1 MKKSF
6 LLILCLLLTIA
17 LVACATDDNNGN
29 EDTTAADK
37 VTTAE
42 VTTAGDEETSE
53 DTSSEITTNGEE
65 TTTEEEET
73 TECVHELSDEIVGLA
88 AGHYHLTNCEH
99 DLVLDLVAHT
109 GTEDGVCDD
118 CEYSF
123 ADLIDEITAPEA
135 GEKINGGTVIYN
147 GQYENREASFQ
158 IGNGFLYIDEN
169 VEYTYDPGV
178 ITNTKH
184 SVHLLE
190 NGNVFYV
197 KDSNDML
204 TRESYDIT
212 ENNVKGYA
220 YSSDMYDYLALEFI
234 PCGTED
240 LLYAFYTYAKANFA
254 NNLTT
259 TWGETNNITFKT
271 GDDWSAKVYS
281 IDFAINENGVITS
294 LSLSYVKYYGPDLD
308 DLGEPVPETVKYT
321 IDDNGVVTIVDG
333 AEVDATISIQI
344 TQTEGERTAVTTYNV
359 DEMLVDSYEIT
370 LDGAAIGDTLPV
382 EVGSKTTL
390 TISGIAPESANLD
403 LDNILASVVDEN
415 GEDTWSINAYVSGNS
430 ISISAYQ
437 AGNYVVTLTSLNVTK
452 TFAVVVTRPATTEI
466 YAAVENDWGEKEA
479 ISSKDIYTD
488 AAFEFVGLAQNNYAD
503 ATFTAVI
510 TEGPEGAT
518 LTELDTAD
526 GYSFTATVAGTYVVT
541 ITSKANPDV
550 TNTLTINV
558 TEAPNAG
565 DNFKG
570 VWENTT
576 YGFKVEINPT
586 DATTGSYVV
595 TMNGENYQYTYKL
608 NGTTI
613 DAVQVSGGQCAFVLQ
628 FNSSLGLELAN
639 PKYGTSFALTQTSTG
654 DEGGDEV
661 GGFEG
666 TYSGIVD
673 NMGVQTS
680 VTVVAGPESFDLT
693 MDGATTTYYYTMGED
708 GNLTVVPNGSAPAD
722 FAFRYVADM
731 DMLTVELY
739 NSKTGMY
746 VEVGALAK
754 AAGGDDAGDSI
765 IIEGTFNGVCP
776 DYYNTEFTVTFDGN
790 TMYIKDENMGGEVAY
805 TYTVNEYGEL
815 TLTYVSGEEMVIMG
829 LQFVYYADTE
839 ILVVNRENMMTGMY
853 TWVGELEKQAAAS
866 VAIDGVFT
874 GECPDYYST
883 VFTVTFEGDT
893 VHIKDENMGGE
904 VTYTYTVDD
913 YGTLIL
919 TYVSGEEMVIMDLQ
933 FVYYA
938 DTEILVVNRYNQMTG
953 MYVWVGEL
961 AKAPAAAGTIEGTFN
976 GVCPDYYNTE
986 FTVTFNGDVVTI
998 KDENMGG
1005 EVTFT
1010 YTVNEYGELTLTYVS
1025 GEEMVV
1031 MDLQFVYYADD
1042 NILVVNR
1049 LNQMT
1054 GTYVYVGELAPE
1066 GEETG
1071 VNIEGQ
1077 WSSVDGAY
1085 LVTFTPSEGAG
1096 TIDFSDKE
1104 TGEWLKIR
1112 GFTYTLSE
1120 DGIITFTSIKGNL
1133 SGFMDWSTNSYAVVS
1148 GEFITLVL
1156 DSGETVLLQPRSM

>member
-6 LLILCLLLTIA
+6 ILILCLLLTIA

-29 EDTTAADK
+29 EDTTAAD

-135 GEKINGGTVIYN
+135 AEKVNGGTVIYN

-158 IGNGFLYIDEN
+158 LGNGFLYIDEN

-240 LLYAFYTYAKANFA
+240 LLYGFYSYAKTNFA

-259 TWGETNNITFKT
+259 TWGETNNITFKI

-281 IDFAINENGVITS
+281 IDFTVSENGAIAT
-294 LSLSYVKYYGPDLD
+294 LTFSYAKYYGPDYD
-308 DLGEPVPETVKYT
+308 DLGEPIPETVKYT

-344 TQTEGERTAVTTYNV
+344 TQTEGERTAATTYNV
-359 DEMLVDSYEIT
+359 DEMLVDSYDIT

-382 EVGSKTTL
+382 EVGSNTTL

-403 LDNILASVVDEN
+403 LDSILASTVDEN
-415 GEDTWSINAYVSGNS
+415 GEETWSVSAYVSGDS

-503 ATFTAVI
+503 ATFTATI
-510 TEGPEGAT
+510 TEGPEGGAT

-541 ITSKANPDV
+541 LTSKANPDV
-550 TNTLTINV
+550 TNTVTFNV

-565 DNFKG
+565 ANFKG

-586 DATTGSYVV
+586 DATSGSYVI
-595 TMNGENYQYTYKL
+595 TMNGENYQYTYEL

-613 DAVQVSGGQCAFVLQ
+613 DAVQVSGGQCNFVLQ
-628 FNSSLGLELAN
+628 FNSSLELELAN
-639 PKYGTSFALTQTSTG
+639 PTYGTSFALTQTSTG
-654 DEGGDEV
+654 DEQPGQTTNE
-661 GGFEG
+661 FAG
-666 TYSGIVD
+666 TYSGIV
-673 NMGVQTS
+673 NVMGGDMNATIN
-680 VTVVAGPESFDLT
+680 VTAKDCFDFT
-693 MDGATTTYYYTMGED
+693 IDGSTVTYYFSIDAATGYFNVVCMGQPMAEF
-708 GNLTVVPNGSAPAD
+708 T
-722 FAFRYVADM
+722 FRYIADM
-731 DMLTVELY
+731 DMVAIEMMHPM
-739 NSKTGMY
+739 TGVNM
-746 VEVGALAK
+746 EIGALSK
-754 AAGGDDAGDSI
+754 AAGGDDAGDSVV
-765 IIEGTFNGVCP
+765 IEGTFNGVCS
-776 DYYNTEFTVTFDGN
+776 DSWNTEFTVAFDGN
-790 TMYIKDENMGGEVAY
+790 TVSITDVGRGDTVVFE
-805 TYTVNEYGEL
+805 YTVDEVTGIIAL
-815 TLTYVSGEEMVIMG
+815 GSCVSGEPMMVDG
-829 LQFVYYADTE
+829 YEFVYYTDV
-839 ILVVNRENMMTGMY
+839 IVVNAYNYRLG
-853 TWVGELEKQAAAS
+853 G
-866 VAIDGVFT
+866 
-874 GECPDYYST
+874 YS
-883 VFTVTFEGDT
+883 
-893 VHIKDENMGGE
+893 
-904 VTYTYTVDD
+904 
-913 YGTLIL
+913 
-919 TYVSGEEMVIMDLQ
+919 
-933 FVYYA
+933 
-938 DTEILVVNRYNQMTG
+938 
-953 MYVWVGEL
+953 
-961 AKAPAAAGTIEGTFN
+961 
-976 GVCPDYYNTE
+976 
-986 FTVTFNGDVVTI
+986 
-998 KDENMGG
+998 
-1005 EVTFT
+1005 
-1010 YTVNEYGELTLTYVS
+1010 
-1025 GEEMVV
+1025 
-1031 MDLQFVYYADD
+1031 
-1042 NILVVNR
+1042 
-1049 LNQMT
+1049 
-1054 GTYVYVGELAPE
+1054 YVGELVKVDSE
-1066 GEETG
+1066 GG
-1071 VNIEGQ
+1071 EGGAAISIDGY
-1077 WSSVDGAY
+1077 WNSVDGLY
-1085 LVTFTPSEGAG
+1085 SFVFWESDGDG
-1096 TIDFSDKE
+1096 TVDFYDE
-1104 TGEWLKIR
+1104 NGEWLSTK
-1112 GFTYTLSE
+1112 GFYYTVDE
-1120 DGIITFTSIKGNL
+1120 NGVITFTLKTTGYGAWN
-1133 SGFMDWSTNSYAVVS
+1133 GANATAGDGY
-1148 GEFITLVL
+1148 ITIVL
-1156 DSGETVLLQPRSM
+1156 DGGETMMLTPMSW